1 MKRSRS
7 SSPNS
12 SVKRRRDEVE
22 SNHNVEDKSPSSSRK
37 VSSLRKV
44 NTTKDNNQL
53 QQENAA
59 LRQQLQ
65 LQMLMQMQQG
75 LPPHPTNT
83 HVTAAASNA
92 NTTSS
97 SSTATRR
104 LPSIPP
110 GVMLP
115 GMMLPGM
122 MPPNMMQPNMMPPN
136 MMFPS
141 GFPMP
146 MPPLPVPQSS
156 STSSNKSTQPTNI
169 PQIPP
174 LLLHQQM
181 VQLQQMQQMQAL
193 EQFRQFQQ
201 FQRMIQ
207 QQKRQHS
214 LQPKPQLIKSQS
226 ILPKA
231 IQPQPIKP
239 IQTKTKSKSS
249 SSSSSVND
257 LARLLKVAAAAKS
270 YKVKAPPI
278 VLAARSPRSTDKD
291 GIHPL
296 LIAEQEKK
304 KNRLREKGSRASAVF
319 RKKRNTKTEALEKHQ
334 TALRRATELLKK
346 HRIEKGWGM
355 FMPEGDGDEDD
366 ADSSSVNLVSSSS
379 SSSSVSSTS
388 TSTSSSSSSS
398 STEQMKVSP
407 SSPRSVKRDDYAFL
421 QRALYSLDLAD
432 LTVQTNL
439 SHIGGTTCTNISYQH
454 ALDTLTSTVRVLD
467 WTKEINQSRGKRV
480 AEWTNIFNATGRTLH
495 VVTNGQLM
503 RQTALLKAVEHS
515 LLGNKSNSKSN
526 TSNSSDDNGSD
537 KINNSS
543 KSTSSKNST
552 NSDNSGSSSSSGS
565 GDSGQSN
572 TATEIDWLVDELED
586 VLKLSPRQKNE
597 IMKMKEQTCCAELSI
612 GLMGK
617 SFKAIREASSQ
628 VSNLHHQV
636 HTALTSL
643 LQDEQLELFL
653 KKVNKVRE
661 QVRRNGATTETT
673 TTTTTSTPTSSPSTK
688 STTFG
693 TSNIFEMSVNP
704 LGNDSVGY
712 KKDNE
717 TLTDYLRRLLSA
729 TNVTTDSNTLN
740 ASYKKNNADHAGH
753 AGRDRQKAERVLANA
768 RVVGMDSESAMS
780 ATEEYVQRRDGV
792 LNVLQEVY
800 RDEMTG
806 IM

>member
-1 MKRSRS
+1 
-7 SSPNS
+7 
-12 SVKRRRDEVE
+12 
-22 SNHNVEDKSPSSSRK
+22 
-37 VSSLRKV
+37 
-44 NTTKDNNQL
+44 
-53 QQENAA
+53 
-59 LRQQLQ
+59 
-65 LQMLMQMQQG
+65 
-75 LPPHPTNT
+75 
-83 HVTAAASNA
+83 
-92 NTTSS
+92 
-97 SSTATRR
+97 
-104 LPSIPP
+104 
-110 GVMLP
+110 
-115 GMMLPGM
+115 
-122 MPPNMMQPNMMPPN
+122 
-136 MMFPS
+136 
-141 GFPMP
+141 
-146 MPPLPVPQSS
+146 
-156 STSSNKSTQPTNI
+156 
-169 PQIPP
+169 
-174 LLLHQQM
+174 
-181 VQLQQMQQMQAL
+181 
-193 EQFRQFQQ
+193 
-201 FQRMIQ
+201 
-207 QQKRQHS
+207 
-214 LQPKPQLIKSQS
+214 
-226 ILPKA
+226 
-231 IQPQPIKP
+231 
-239 IQTKTKSKSS
+239 
-249 SSSSSVND
+249 
-257 LARLLKVAAAAKS
+257 
-270 YKVKAPPI
+270 
-278 VLAARSPRSTDKD
+278 
-291 GIHPL
+291 
-296 LIAEQEKK
+296 
-304 KNRLREKGSRASAVF
+304 
-319 RKKRNTKTEALEKHQ
+319 
-334 TALRRATELLKK
+334 
-346 HRIEKGWGM
+346 M

-379 SSSSVSSTS
+379 SSSSVSSTSTS

-526 TSNSSDDNGSD
+526 NSNSSNSS
-537 KINNSS
+537 NNS
-543 KSTSSKNST
+543 TNSDNSD

-565 GDSGQSN
+565 NGSGQSN

-673 TTTTTSTPTSSPSTK
+673 TTTTTSTTTSSPSTK

>member
-22 SNHNVEDKSPSSSRK
+22 SNHNVEDKSPK

-122 MPPNMMQPNMMPPN
+122 MPPNMMPPNMMPPN

-257 LARLLKVAAAAKS
+257 IERLLKVAAAARS

-515 LLGNKSNSKSN
+515 LLGNKNNSKSN
-526 TSNSSDDNGSD
+526 TSN
-537 KINNSS
+537 
-543 KSTSSKNST
+543 TSSTNST

-565 GDSGQSN
+565 NGSGQSN

-673 TTTTTSTPTSSPSTK
+673 TTTTTTSTSTTTSLPSTK

-729 TNVTTDSNTLN
+729 TNVTTDSNSLN

>member
-1 MKRSRS
+1 
-7 SSPNS
+7 
-12 SVKRRRDEVE
+12 
-22 SNHNVEDKSPSSSRK
+22 
-37 VSSLRKV
+37 
-44 NTTKDNNQL
+44 
-53 QQENAA
+53 
-59 LRQQLQ
+59 
-65 LQMLMQMQQG
+65 
-75 LPPHPTNT
+75 
-83 HVTAAASNA
+83 
-92 NTTSS
+92 
-97 SSTATRR
+97 
-104 LPSIPP
+104 
-110 GVMLP
+110 
-115 GMMLPGM
+115 
-122 MPPNMMQPNMMPPN
+122 
-136 MMFPS
+136 
-141 GFPMP
+141 
-146 MPPLPVPQSS
+146 
-156 STSSNKSTQPTNI
+156 
-169 PQIPP
+169 
-174 LLLHQQM
+174 
-181 VQLQQMQQMQAL
+181 
-193 EQFRQFQQ
+193 
-201 FQRMIQ
+201 
-207 QQKRQHS
+207 
-214 LQPKPQLIKSQS
+214 
-226 ILPKA
+226 
-231 IQPQPIKP
+231 
-239 IQTKTKSKSS
+239 
-249 SSSSSVND
+249 
-257 LARLLKVAAAAKS
+257 
-270 YKVKAPPI
+270 
-278 VLAARSPRSTDKD
+278 
-291 GIHPL
+291 
-296 LIAEQEKK
+296 
-304 KNRLREKGSRASAVF
+304 
-319 RKKRNTKTEALEKHQ
+319 
-334 TALRRATELLKK
+334 
-346 HRIEKGWGM
+346 M

-379 SSSSVSSTS
+379 SSSSVSSTSTS

-543 KSTSSKNST
+543 KSTSSNNST

-565 GDSGQSN
+565 SNSSNNSTNSDNSDNSGSSSSSGSNGSGQRN

-673 TTTTTSTPTSSPSTK
+673 TTTTTSTTTSSPSTK